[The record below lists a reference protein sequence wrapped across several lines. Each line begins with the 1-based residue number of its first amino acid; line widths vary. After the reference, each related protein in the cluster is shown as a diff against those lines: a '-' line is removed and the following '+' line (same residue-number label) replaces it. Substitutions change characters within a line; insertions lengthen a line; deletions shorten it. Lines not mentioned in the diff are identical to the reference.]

1 MSSTLGSNIIPL
13 ILFDEDC
20 ICFVLINYQQRSTR
34 PTSEGA
40 VAMYL

>member
-13 ILFDEDC
+13 ISFDEDC
-20 ICFVLINYQQRSTR
+20 RCLVLINYQQCSTR
-34 PTSEGA
+34 ATSEGA